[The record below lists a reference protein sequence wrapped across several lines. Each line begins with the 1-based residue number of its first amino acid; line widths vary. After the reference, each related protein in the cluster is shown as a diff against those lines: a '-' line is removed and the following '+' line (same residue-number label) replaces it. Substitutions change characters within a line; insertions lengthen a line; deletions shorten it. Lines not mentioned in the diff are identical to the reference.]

1 MWRKPYHVQCAEE
14 DNILYMICEWEGV
27 LQALQPVCA
36 KERWGEAVEKLRE
49 YFAGQGKVLFFTG
62 VEKNFADFLSVQY
75 AGQFTIESDR
85 DNFDYVYLADKL
97 ITLAGRKLHSKKN
110 HLNAFRKLYP
120 EAKYMAITPEI
131 LPACKAELEKW
142 YAAHIAAMPE
152 SKFIPW
158 ERDAIL
164 ELFEDWDYFQLKGG
178 AICLDGRI
186 IAFTF
191 GEQLNR
197 DSVVVHVEKADP
209 NIRGA
214 YPAINQ
220 GFIEQEWSGMTYIN
234 REEDMGQEGL
244 RKAKESY
251 KPEKMIEKFNAKLI
265 AG

>member
-1 MWRKPYHVQCAEE
+1 MWRKPYHVQICEE
-14 DNILYMICEWEGV
+14 DGILYMTCEWDGL
-27 LQALQPVCA
+27 LQALQPVCPQE
-36 KERWGEAVEKLRE
+36 KWREAVEKLRA
-49 YFAGQGKVLFFTG
+49 YFAGQEKVLFFTG
-62 VEKNFADFLSVQY
+62 VEKNFADFLTEAYS
-75 AGQFTIESDR
+75 GQFEMESDR

-97 ITLAGRKLHSKKN
+97 ISLAGRKLHSKKN

-120 EAKYMAITPEI
+120 EAKYMQITPEI

-142 YAAHIAAMPE
+142 YASHIEAMPD
-152 SKFIPW
+152 SQFIPW

-164 ELFEDWDYFQLKGG
+164 ELFADWDYFQLKGG

-186 IAFTF
+186 IAFSF

-220 GFIEQEWSGMTYIN
+220 GFVEHEWNGMTYIN

-251 KPEKMIEKFNAKLI
+251 KPEKMIEKYNAKLI

>member
-1 MWRKPYHVQCAEE
+1 MWRKPYHVKHAEQE
-14 DNILYMICEWEGV
+14 GILYLTCEWEGV
-27 LQALQPVCA
+27 LYALQPVCDPS
-36 KERWGEAVEKLRE
+36 RWEEAVEVLRS
-49 YFAGQGKVLFFTG
+49 YFAEQDTVLYFTG
-62 VEKNFADFLSVQY
+62 IEKAFAGFLAEKY
-75 AGQFTIESDR
+75 AGKFDIQADR

-97 ITLAGRKLHSKKN
+97 ITLSGRKLHSKKN

-120 EAKYMAITPEI
+120 EAEYQEITPEI
-131 LPACKAELEKW
+131 LPACRAELEKW
-142 YAAHIAAMPE
+142 YADHIEAMPE
-152 SKFIPW
+152 SVFIPW

-178 AICLDGRI
+178 AICLNGKI

-191 GEQLNR
+191 GEQLNS

-220 GFIEQEWSGMTYIN
+220 GFIEHEWSGMTYIN

-251 KPEKMIEKFNAKLI
+251 KPEKMIEKYNAKYI
-265 AG
+265 AD